1 MSETYASFLEWLIH
15 AGWSPQH
22 RCLTNGGRCARHRRP
37 LHGSQLTY
45 LPSRYSSWL
54 PHLLSSGLKP
64 LAGSLVFSPPG
75 MFIKT
80 FTGRFLPR
88 WAKRTPVICC
98 TSQNVGF
105 ISPACLCS
113 SIFTSLF
120 KGKAKVAPIREWLDG
135 PRRSQLEIIYWCVKE
150 ISWQHHA
157 RTLRVLPR
165 VIRHLSLLSLQN
177 HEEWDGR
184 RQWQLKRCNT
194 NIFHAGVLVSRAAF
208 QTNAS
213 SDGWD
218 AFGWSTNE
226 KAWSQYNNT
235 HWR

>member
-1 MSETYASFLEWLIH
+1 
-15 AGWSPQH
+15 
-22 RCLTNGGRCARHRRP
+22 
-37 LHGSQLTY
+37 
-45 LPSRYSSWL
+45 
-54 PHLLSSGLKP
+54 
-64 LAGSLVFSPPG
+64 

-88 WAKRTPVICC
+88 WAKHTPIICC
-98 TSQNVGF
+98 TSQNVSF

-120 KGKAKVAPIREWLDG
+120 TGKAKVAPIREWLVW

-157 RTLRVLPR
+157 CTLWVLPR
-165 VIRHLSLLSLQN
+165 VIRRLFKIMNSEMEGGSGSSRDVIQTYFTQGCLYPEQTSRRMLVLM
-177 HEEWDGR
+177 DGMR
-184 RQWQLKRCNT
+184 
-194 NIFHAGVLVSRAAF
+194 V
-208 QTNAS
+208 
-213 SDGWD
+213 
-218 AFGWSTNE
+218 WSTNE